1 MTEQALVER
10 AGRDEN
16 GSGSSTRSHPFF
28 RFVAFFAGVAALAAL
43 VFVVAPGL
51 PRLLG
56 IETQAQFIKDSGIR
70 AGAWFYTEVDEIPMI
85 ESVVRSAMKDKG
97 QARGDAIAD
106 VK

>member
-1 MTEQALVER
+1 MTGPAPFER
-10 AGRDEN
+10 ADGDED
-16 GSGSSTRSHPFF
+16 GSGSLTRSHSLF
-28 RFVAFFAGVAALAAL
+28 RFAAFFAGVAGLAAL
-43 VFVVAPGL
+43 VLVVAPAL

-97 QARGDAIAD
+97 RARGDAIAD

>member
-1 MTEQALVER
+1 MGAGHRPALLSLCR
-10 AGRDEN
+10 LA
-16 GSGSSTRSHPFF
+16 
-28 RFVAFFAGVAALAAL
+28 AFFAAGAALAAL
-43 VFVVAPGL
+43 VFVVAPAL

-85 ESVVRSAMKDKG
+85 ELVVRSAMKDKG